1 MKRANLLTLCGEQT
15 YDTVCALI
23 QPRTPAAVDY
33 DDIVAALQEHYDPRP
48 SEVYCRARFQRR
60 DQLEGEKVA
69 EYVAALKK
77 LAADCN
83 FGTLTATAAAT
94 AQEGGS
100 TATPANTTM
109 LPLDVMLRDRFVCGL
124 RDAGLQ
130 QRLFAE
136 TGLTF
141 SKAYDIAQRAES
153 AGHQQRD
160 IRRNV
165 EPVHHTSQQS
175 GHSTSKAKSSRKTQR
190 CWRCDDM
197 HDPQV
202 CRYKTA
208 TCNFCQKLGHI
219 ERACISKR
227 KQLGPKTS
235 VQRNNNVDA
244 QEGQTQDTSRTALTS
259 SALYDLNAVVN
270 LGTRP
275 KITTEIM
282 VHQRPIRFEVDSG
295 AACTLISEDTFRATW
310 RENAPALQQDDT
322 QLRTWSGHSL
332 PLLGC
337 ANVDVYYNGQ
347 THQLPLLVVHGSG
360 SSLLGRNWFTPLGV
374 VIGGVHHTPS
384 YPSVEQLQDKYKAV
398 FSEEIPGN
406 NGPPVTLELREDATP
421 KFLKARSVP
430 FALRTSV
437 ENELD
442 RLQEQGI
449 IEPTQ
454 HSEWA
459 TPLVVVR
466 KKNGTLR
473 LCGDYRS
480 TVNLATKAS
489 SYPLP
494 TPEEVF
500 STLRGGKIFS
510 TLDLTQA
517 YQQLKVSESTS
528 ELLTINT
535 IKGLYKV
542 KRLPFGISAA
552 PAIFQKFMEST
563 LSGIPGVCV
572 YLDDVIVGGAS
583 NEEHTERLELIL
595 ERLANANLRIS
606 KEKCVFA
613 VPEVKFL
620 GHQID
625 AQGIHPTE
633 DKVRAITEARAPT
646 NKQELQSFLGLLTF
660 YDRFLEHRATV
671 ANDLYQ
677 LLQKEVPWTWSP
689 RHQESFVAL
698 KQLLRKSTVLRHYDE
713 RRPLLLACDASP
725 YGVGAVLSQV
735 DDQGREAPIAFASRT
750 LSQAERNYSQ
760 LDKEGLAIVYA
771 ADHFRQYI
779 TGRKVTFITDH
790 RPLLGIMGPQKPMP
804 QTLSPR
810 MTRWCIKM
818 SAYDY
823 ELVHRTGKKH
833 QNADALSRLPLDTTI
848 DEPPPPGDI
857 LMFEALPNPPLTA
870 DTVAASTQECTVLK
884 EVYAA
889 IQEGN
894 VQKLKGEHFNAYRK
908 RAAELSTHRGCVTLG
923 SRVVIPAA
931 LREQAMSL
939 VHAGHRGIVAMKKCA
954 RSYMWWPGID
964 HDIELT
970 VHDCQPCQCNHR
982 SPPRAPIPEW
992 ERPDTPWHTLHIDFA
1007 GPIEGCS
1014 FLVVV
1019 DAYTKW
1025 LEVKQM
1031 ATTTSAAVIDTLR
1044 SLFATFGLPR
1054 KVVSDN
1060 GTPFVS
1066 TEILKFYS
1074 DNGVSSVTSAPYHP
1088 ATNGQAERYV
1098 AELKRALTKDQT
1110 GTMQRRIARFLFRQH
1125 NTVQSTTDQTPAKL
1139 MFGREMRTQL
1149 TAIVPEPSAKAPSE
1163 EEKLP
1168 HSRRIESG
1176 QRIYARQFHRKP
1188 GWVEA
1193 TALKRIGLRSWLVD
1207 IGGKATRRHLNQL
1220 RRSGNLPREPPIQA
1234 ATSTEASFHLAW
1246 HLAPDESAPPPAGPE
1261 HKRNDTQRAEASL
1274 PSASRAST
1282 RPRRPPDRFQA
1293 TI

>member
-1 MKRANLLTLCGEQT
+1 MATHGLPNRLPEFNGSSWSSWFGRLQFYFEANNITDAAVKRANLLTLCGEQT

-23 QPRTPAAVDY
+23 QPRTPATVDY

-83 FGTLTATAAAT
+83 FGTLTATTSAA

-124 RDAGLQ
+124 RDEGLQ

-141 SKAYDIAQRAES
+141 SKAYNIAQRAES

-165 EPVHHTSQQS
+165 EPVHHTSEQS
-175 GHSTSKAKSSRKTQR
+175 GHSTSKAKSSKKTQR

-202 CRYKTA
+202 
-208 TCNFCQKLGHI
+208 
-219 ERACISKR
+219 
-227 KQLGPKTS
+227 
-235 VQRNNNVDA
+235 
-244 QEGQTQDTSRTALTS
+244 
-259 SALYDLNAVVN
+259 
-270 LGTRP
+270 
-275 KITTEIM
+275 
-282 VHQRPIRFEVDSG
+282 EVDSG

-374 VIGGVHHTPS
+374 VVGGVHHTPS
-384 YPSVEQLQDKYKAV
+384 YPSVEELQQKYKAV

-430 FALRTSV
+430 FALQTSV

-442 RLQEQGI
+442 RLQKQEI

-517 YQQLKVSESTS
+517 YQQLKV
-528 ELLTINT
+528 
-535 IKGLYKV
+535 
-542 KRLPFGISAA
+542 
-552 PAIFQKFMEST
+552 
-563 LSGIPGVCV
+563 
-572 YLDDVIVGGAS
+572 
-583 NEEHTERLELIL
+583 
-595 ERLANANLRIS
+595 
-606 KEKCVFA
+606 
-613 VPEVKFL
+613 
-620 GHQID
+620 
-625 AQGIHPTE
+625 
-633 DKVRAITEARAPT
+633 
-646 NKQELQSFLGLLTF
+646 
-660 YDRFLEHRATV
+660 RFLREELTRRMAAVAVKAPVIPPEHV
-671 ANDLYQ
+671 N
-677 LLQKEVPWTWSP
+677 
-689 RHQESFVAL
+689 
-698 KQLLRKSTVLRHYDE
+698 
-713 RRPLLLACDASP
+713 
-725 YGVGAVLSQV
+725 V
-735 DDQGREAPIAFASRT
+735 DRS
-750 LSQAERNYSQ
+750 
-760 LDKEGLAIVYA
+760 
-771 ADHFRQYI
+771 
-779 TGRKVTFITDH
+779 
-790 RPLLGIMGPQKPMP
+790 KPVP

-818 SAYDY
+818 SSYDY

-870 DTVAASTQECTVLK
+870 DTVAA
-884 EVYAA
+884 
-889 IQEGN
+889 
-894 VQKLKGEHFNAYRK
+894 
-908 RAAELSTHRGCVTLG
+908 
-923 SRVVIPAA
+923 
-931 LREQAMSL
+931 
-939 VHAGHRGIVAMKKCA
+939 
-954 RSYMWWPGID
+954 
-964 HDIELT
+964 
-970 VHDCQPCQCNHR
+970 
-982 SPPRAPIPEW
+982 
-992 ERPDTPWHTLHIDFA
+992 
-1007 GPIEGCS
+1007 
-1014 FLVVV
+1014 
-1019 DAYTKW
+1019 
-1025 LEVKQM
+1025 
-1031 ATTTSAAVIDTLR
+1031 
-1044 SLFATFGLPR
+1044 
-1054 KVVSDN
+1054 
-1060 GTPFVS
+1060 
-1066 TEILKFYS
+1066 
-1074 DNGVSSVTSAPYHP
+1074 
-1088 ATNGQAERYV
+1088 
-1098 AELKRALTKDQT
+1098 
-1110 GTMQRRIARFLFRQH
+1110 QRR
-1125 NTVQSTTDQTPAKL
+1125 
-1139 MFGREMRTQL
+1139 
-1149 TAIVPEPSAKAPSE
+1149 SALS
-1163 EEKLP
+1163 
-1168 HSRRIESG
+1168 
-1176 QRIYARQFHRKP
+1176 
-1188 GWVEA
+1188 
-1193 TALKRIGLRSWLVD
+1193 
-1207 IGGKATRRHLNQL
+1207 
-1220 RRSGNLPREPPIQA
+1220 
-1234 ATSTEASFHLAW
+1234 
-1246 HLAPDESAPPPAGPE
+1246 
-1261 HKRNDTQRAEASL
+1261 
-1274 PSASRAST
+1274 
-1282 RPRRPPDRFQA
+1282 
-1293 TI
+1293 